1 MLTYSTRTIG
11 LIGFV
16 WTADGRERLQ
26 TLVIEQGKIS
36 QVIEGKGDLSNI
48 PGITVIELDA
58 ETVIFPG
65 LLNLHTHIGY
75 NILPIWE
82 SHQVWKNRFQWRSNA
97 EYKQQISGLVAYIQ
111 DGWKADNTAQAIISE
126 IQAVAGGTAVIQET
140 LDLDTEQADSRSFII
155 RNTGD
160 QIDLPIPAAHQVNSV
175 VDFYRPNVTPSGD
188 SAEDTSSWVPV
199 VQPTYDSYV
208 SSVNNNNS
216 PYYATLIHVGE
227 GKTGFVKE
235 SAADPYSR
243 KEVDLLFQSLQKDIP
258 DPNKLSQSK
267 LAITHGCGMD
277 VDNPA
282 WLELVRSHEIN
293 WIWSPVSNLLLY
305 RDTLDIRRLLDKGIN
320 VCLGSDWSP
329 SGSKHVLDELK
340 FARFVNRLL
349 DLQISDGELFRMVTD
364 NPARALGLTESGSIR
379 QGGNADLF
387 VLRRRKEGDA
397 LTALLD
403 GSDADIDFVMVN
415 GRIVFGLTRYFETW
429 LKVDYQAFPAQ
440 EGEAVAKRGVS
451 INSEMKFDLA
461 GSLKIMGWAGQEGPL
476 REDKKRSPDKNPGR
490 C

>member
-1 MLTYSTRTIG
+1 
-11 LIGFV
+11 
-16 WTADGRERLQ
+16 
-26 TLVIEQGKIS
+26 
-36 QVIEGKGDLSNI
+36 
-48 PGITVIELDA
+48 
-58 ETVIFPG
+58 
-65 LLNLHTHIGY
+65 
-75 NILPIWE
+75 
-82 SHQVWKNRFQWRSNA
+82 
-97 EYKQQISGLVAYIQ
+97 
-111 DGWKADNTAQAIISE
+111 
-126 IQAVAGGTAVIQET
+126 
-140 LDLDTEQADSRSFII
+140 
-155 RNTGD
+155 
-160 QIDLPIPAAHQVNSV
+160 
-175 VDFYRPNVTPSGD
+175 
-188 SAEDTSSWVPV
+188 VPV
-199 VQPTYDSYV
+199 VRPTYDSYV

-227 GKTGFVKE
+227 GKTGFVKG

-379 QGGNADLF
+379 PGGNADLF